1 MSRQEEVNR
10 FISLLGLCKHLQ
22 MTVYSPVRRWSPFIR
37 SSNHKRA
44 FLTLKKLHYWRISFI
59 YSDLDLLESEADRM
73 RSVTWLLKN
82 KHKDESKHEPWRIF
96 CPTNPDCGPK
106 EPLDTS
112 SVISSFL
119 YDIKVPVDL
128 ANMLYLPAQISGPES
143 EG

>member
-1 MSRQEEVNR
+1 MAAQ
-10 FISLLGLCKHLQ
+10 
-22 MTVYSPVRRWSPFIR
+22 
-37 SSNHKRA
+37 
-44 FLTLKKLHYWRISFI
+44 
-59 YSDLDLLESEADRM
+59 
-73 RSVTWLLKN
+73 